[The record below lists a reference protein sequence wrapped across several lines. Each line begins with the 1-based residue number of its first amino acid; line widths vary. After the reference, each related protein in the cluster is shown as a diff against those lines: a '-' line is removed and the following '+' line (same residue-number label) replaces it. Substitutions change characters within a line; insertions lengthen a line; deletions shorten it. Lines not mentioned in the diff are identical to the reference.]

1 MVKSCGFQPVIF
13 LHYDTWHSSRD
24 PLCCF
29 CQNAVKYLYKNEVL
43 SFLKTTAP
51 RWFCTCQYE
60 VNVNDVTHIKDVIIS
75 EFSSDSSKTV
85 YPGRPYT
92 LIHIWNIFWM
102 VISGFFDDLT
112 VVADVFAYSIVGIH
126 SNAFE
131 KSRCP
136 W

>member
-1 MVKSCGFQPVIF
+1 MTHGTAAVILSVAFVKMRSNISTRMRFC
-13 LHYDTWHSSRD
+13 LSSR
-24 PLCCF
+24 PLLHGGSALA
-29 CQNAVKYLYKNEVL
+29 NIKSMLMT
-43 SFLKTTAP
+43 S
-51 RWFCTCQYE
+51 
-60 VNVNDVTHIKDVIIS
+60 HIKDVIIS

-85 YPGRPYT
+85 YPGRLYT

-102 VISGFFDDLT
+102 VISGFFDDST
-112 VVADVFAYSIVGIH
+112 VVADVFACSIVGIH